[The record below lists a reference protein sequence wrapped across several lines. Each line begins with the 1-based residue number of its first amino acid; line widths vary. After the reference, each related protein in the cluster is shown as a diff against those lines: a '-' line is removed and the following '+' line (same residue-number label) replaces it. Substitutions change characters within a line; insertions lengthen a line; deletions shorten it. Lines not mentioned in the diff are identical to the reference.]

1 MIYYAQVKR
10 YEGYKVK
17 EFVKVYTNNQED
29 IEKFIMTTLK
39 NNGSILAETSHKYK
53 KVFQTFPSMELIYVT
68 DLHFNQDS
76 PNVFRN
82 KIVAFNET
90 KNRAYMSTK
99 VMQKDE
105 EFFISTPYISSA
117 TGHTCI
123 TVMKKENEQYVFMD
137 LRLSTLLGRLGLIE
151 LHPAFNDFTKFFY
164 KAVGFSLMAFAFFS
178 VVYAL
183 FSYGESILNRGDMT
197 LDAIFKPI
205 VALTLGLAIF
215 DLAKTILEREVFFKN
230 YSKENE
236 DANVLTKF
244 SIAIIIALSIEA
256 LMVVFKIALHDYSQ
270 MIYALYLIIG
280 IALII
285 VSLGLYSYLT
295 RRQ

>member
-1 MIYYAQVKR
+1 M
-10 YEGYKVK
+10 K
-17 EFVKVYTNNQED
+17 EFIKVYEENQED
-29 IEKFIMTTLK
+29 IEKFIITTLK
-39 NNGSILAETSHKYK
+39 NNGSLLEEASNKYK
-53 KVFQTFPSMELIYVT
+53 KIFKTFPSMELVYVT
-68 DLHFNQDS
+68 DQNFNQSDV
-76 PNVFRN
+76 NVFRDRTEVSA
-82 KIVAFNET
+82 KG

-105 EFFISTPYISSA
+105 VFSISTPYISSA

-123 TVMKKENEQYVFMD
+123 TVMKKEEGKYIFLD
-137 LRLSTLLGRLGLIE
+137 FRLSALLGRLGLVE
-151 LHPAFNDFTKFFY
+151 LNPAFNEFTKLFY
-164 KAVGFSLMAFAFFS
+164 KAVGFSLMAFAFFAII
-178 VVYAL
+178 YAIFGYISSIFISGD
-183 FSYGESILNRGDMT
+183 FS
-197 LDAIFKPI
+197 LDALFKPI

-230 YSKENE
+230 YSKEDE

-270 MIYALYLIIG
+270 MVHALYLIIG

-285 VSLGLYSYLT
+285 LSLGVYSFLSQKNNCT
-295 RRQ
+295 

>member
-1 MIYYAQVKR
+1 M
-10 YEGYKVK
+10 K
-17 EFVKVYTNNQED
+17 EFIKVYEENQED
-29 IEKFIMTTLK
+29 IEKFIITTLK
-39 NNGSILAETSHKYK
+39 NNGSILGEASRKYK
-53 KVFQTFPSMELIYVT
+53 QLFKTFPSMELAYVT
-68 DLHFNQDS
+68 DKDFNQSDA
-76 PNVFRN
+76 NVFRN
-82 KIVAFNET
+82 KTEVSAKG

-105 EFFISTPYISSA
+105 AFSISTPYISSA

-123 TVMKKENEQYVFMD
+123 TVMKKEEGKYIFLD
-137 LRLSTLLGRLGLIE
+137 FRLSALLGRLGLVE
-151 LHPAFNDFTKFFY
+151 LNPAFNEFTKLFY
-164 KAVGFSLMAFAFFS
+164 KAVGFSLMAFAFFAII
-178 VVYAL
+178 YAIFGYISSIFISGD
-183 FSYGESILNRGDMT
+183 FS
-197 LDAIFKPI
+197 LDALFKPI

-230 YSKENE
+230 YSKEDE

-270 MIYALYLIIG
+270 MIHALYLIIG

-285 VSLGLYSYLT
+285 LSLGVYSFLSQKNNCT
-295 RRQ
+295 

>member
-1 MIYYAQVKR
+1 M
-10 YEGYKVK
+10 K
-17 EFVKVYTNNQED
+17 EFIKVYEENQED
-29 IEKFIMTTLK
+29 IEKFIITTLK
-39 NNGSILAETSHKYK
+39 NNGSILAEASRKYK
-53 KVFQTFPSMELIYVT
+53 KLFKTFPSMELAYVT
-68 DLHFNQDS
+68 DKDFNQSDA
-76 PNVFRN
+76 NVFRN
-82 KIVAFNET
+82 KTEVSAKG

-105 EFFISTPYISSA
+105 VFSISTPYISSA

-123 TVMKKENEQYVFMD
+123 TVMKKEEGKYIFLD
-137 LRLSTLLGRLGLIE
+137 FRLSALLGRLGLVE
-151 LHPAFNDFTKFFY
+151 LNPAFNEFTKLFY
-164 KAVGFSLMAFAFFS
+164 KAVGFSLMAFAFFAII
-178 VVYAL
+178 YAIFGYISSIFISGD
-183 FSYGESILNRGDMT
+183 FS
-197 LDAIFKPI
+197 LDALFKPI

-230 YSKENE
+230 YSKEDE

-270 MIYALYLIIG
+270 MVHALYLIIG

-285 VSLGLYSYLT
+285 LSLGVYSFLSQKNNCT
-295 RRQ
+295 

>member
-1 MIYYAQVKR
+1 M
-10 YEGYKVK
+10 K
-17 EFVKVYTNNQED
+17 EFIKVYENNQED
-29 IEKFIMTTLK
+29 IEKFIITTLK
-39 NNGSILAETSHKYK
+39 NNGSILAEASNDYK
-53 KVFQTFPSMELIYVT
+53 KVFQTFPSMELVYIT
-68 DLHFNQDS
+68 DKDFTQCDANI
-76 PNVFRN
+76 FRS
-82 KIVAFNET
+82 KTELSAKG
-90 KNRAYMSTK
+90 KNRSYMSTK
-99 VMQKDE
+99 VLQKDD
-105 EFFISTPYISSA
+105 EFSISTPYISSA

-123 TVMKKENEQYVFMD
+123 TVMKKEKDKFVFLD
-137 LRLSTLLGRLGLIE
+137 FRLSILLGRLGLVE
-151 LHPAFNDFTKFFY
+151 LNHNFNEFTKFFY
-164 KAVGFSLMAFAFFS
+164 KAVGFSLMAFAFFAII
-178 VVYAL
+178 YAISGYVSSIFL
-183 FSYGESILNRGDMT
+183 NEDFS

-230 YSKENE
+230 YSKESE

-285 VSLGLYSYLT
+285 VSLGIYSYLS
-295 RRQ
+295 RRA

>member
-1 MIYYAQVKR
+1 M
-10 YEGYKVK
+10 K
-17 EFVKVYTNNQED
+17 EFIKVYEDNQED
-29 IEKFIMTTLK
+29 IEKFVITTLK
-39 NNGSILAETSHKYK
+39 NNGSILAETSSNYQ
-53 KVFQTFPSMELIYVT
+53 KVFQTFPYMELVYIT
-68 DLHFNQDS
+68 DKDFMQFDANI
-76 PNVFRN
+76 FRN
-82 KIVAFNET
+82 KTELSA
-90 KNRAYMSTK
+90 KGKSRSYMSTK
-99 VMQKDE
+99 VLQKDD
-105 EFFISTPYISSA
+105 EFSISTPYISSA

-123 TVMKKENEQYVFMD
+123 TVMKKEEDKFIFLD
-137 LRLSTLLGRLGLIE
+137 FRLSTLLGRLGLVE
-151 LHPAFNDFTKFFY
+151 LNQNFNEFTKFFY
-164 KAVGFSLMAFAFFS
+164 KAVGFSLMAFAFFAII
-178 VVYAL
+178 YAVSGYITSIFISGD
-183 FSYGESILNRGDMT
+183 FS

-230 YSKENE
+230 YSKEAE

-285 VSLGLYSYLT
+285 ISLGIYSFLSSKSHYLDKIK
-295 RRQ
+295 

>member
-1 MIYYAQVKR
+1 M
-10 YEGYKVK
+10 K
-17 EFVKVYTNNQED
+17 EFIEVYQENQED

-39 NNGSILAETSHKYK
+39 NNGSILGESSKGYK
-53 KVFQTFPSMELIYVT
+53 KVFQTFPSLELLYIT
-68 DLHFNQDS
+68 DKDFNQTS

-82 KIVAFNET
+82 KREVSEVG

-99 VMQKDE
+99 VMQKDD
-105 EFFISTPYISSA
+105 EFSISTPYISSA

-123 TVMKKENEQYVFMD
+123 TVMKKEEDQYIFID
-137 LRLSTLLGRLGLIE
+137 FTLSGLLGRLGLVE
-151 LHPAFNDFTKFFY
+151 LNPAFNTFTQFFY
-164 KAVGFSLMAFAFFS
+164 KSVGFSLMAFAFFAIM
-178 VVYAL
+178 YAL
-183 FSYGESILNRGDMT
+183 VGYASSIFLEGNFS
-197 LDAIFKPI
+197 LDSLFKPI

-230 YSKENE
+230 YSKEDE

-270 MIYALYLIIG
+270 MIHALYLILG

-285 VSLGLYSYLT
+285 ISLGVYSYLSKK
-295 RRQ
+295 